1 MPYDARK
8 PENAS
13 RTLAQIRRIIDDTK
27 GPQVGKLPTERELC
41 EQLAV
46 GRRSVRQALDALE
59 AEGLIW
65 RRQGKGTFIG
75 QAPDPTAAIA
85 AEIAGETDLLSV
97 MEARIAI
104 EPALAELC
112 AHRATGDDV
121 ARLRVLAERTTH
133 ASDADTAELWDGSLH
148 RLIARVAGNRILM
161 ASFSLLD
168 EVRMGDDWQTQR
180 HRARTPETM
189 TLYDRQHRAI
199 IDAIQ
204 ARDGPAARAAMAT
217 HLLSLQSNLASA
229 MQATDG

>member
-8 PENAS
+8 PENAN
-13 RTLAQIRRIIDDTK
+13 RTLAEIRRIIDASK
-27 GPQVGKLPTERELC
+27 GRKLGKLPTERELC
-41 EQLAV
+41 ERLGV
-46 GRRSVRQALDALE
+46 GRRTVRQALDALE

-97 MEARIAI
+97 MEARLAI

-112 AHRATGDDV
+112 AHRATGEDV
-121 ARLRVLAERTTH
+121 ARLRVLAQRTTA
-133 ASDADTAELWDGSLH
+133 ASDADTTELWDGSLH

-161 ASFSLLD
+161 ASFTLLD
-168 EVRMGDDWQTQR
+168 EVRMGHDWQAQR

-189 TLYDRQHRAI
+189 TLYDRQHSDI
-199 IDAIQ
+199 IDAIA
-204 ARDGPAARAAMAT
+204 ARDGPAARATMAT
-217 HLLSLQSNLASA
+217 HLRSLQANLANA
-229 MQATDG
+229 MQGSNG

>member
-1 MPYDARK
+1 LPYDARK

>member
-1 MPYDARK
+1 LPYDARK

-13 RTLAQIRRIIDDTK
+13 RTLAEIRRIIDASA

-41 EQLAV
+41 DRLGT
-46 GRRSVRQALDALE
+46 GRRSVRRALDALE

-75 QAPDPTAAIA
+75 QAPDPTAAFA

-97 MEARIAI
+97 MEARIVI

-112 AHRATGDDV
+112 ARRATGDDV
-121 ARLRVLAERTTH
+121 ARLRVLAERTTN
-133 ASDADTAELWDGSLH
+133 ASDADTTELWDGSLH

-161 ASFSLLD
+161 ASFTLLD

-189 TLYDRQHRAI
+189 TLYDGQHRAI

-204 ARDGPAARAAMAT
+204 KRDGPGARAAMTA
-217 HLLSLQSNLASA
+217 HLLSLQTNLASA
-229 MQATDG
+229 MQDGAA

>member
-13 RTLAQIRRIIDDTK
+13 RTLAEIRRIIDANE
-27 GPQVGKLPTERELC
+27 GIQVGKLPTERELC
-41 EQLAV
+41 ERLGV
-46 GRRSVRQALDALE
+46 GRRSVRTALDALE

-97 MEARIAI
+97 MEARIVI

-112 AHRATGDDV
+112 AYRATGEDV
-121 ARLRVLAERTTH
+121 SRLRVLAERTAH
-133 ASDADTAELWDGSLH
+133 ASDAETTELWDGSLH

-161 ASFSLLD
+161 ASFTLLD

-180 HRARTPETM
+180 HRARNAETM
-189 TLYDRQHRAI
+189 ALYDSQHRAI
-199 IDAIQ
+199 IDAIA
-204 ARDGPAARAAMAT
+204 ARDGQAARAAMTT
-217 HLLSLQSNLASA
+217 HLQTLQGNLANA
-229 MQATDG
+229 MQDASG